1 METRQECRK
10 TSPDF
15 SFPGKDQKRQKENTM
30 GQYCV
35 LHMES
40 RAEVSSILERHIVR
54 QEVQYVEG
62 VRMETVWIP
71 DNADESRVHLNRELV
86 SRTVTD
92 PSTGKAKTL
101 TIQQAVNRRIEDAG
115 ITKVRSNQNTCIE
128 VIFSGS
134 PETMCKMS
142 QKQVNNWANDTLAW
156 AQVRWGY
163 ENVVS
168 ATLHCDEKTPHMH
181 VIVVPIVQ
189 GQSRRSASKERMDAA
204 KGVATKKYKTD
215 NTKNRLCA
223 NEVYTKPLL
232 YGYHTSYAE
241 TVGEK
246 YGLSRGVRAELG
258 SYKKHT
264 TSIEYN
270 RQLAEEAA
278 EKERLI
284 KELTANYSELTSAV
298 ESVNSEL
305 SAQKEI
311 MSLQKKTIANNDAI
325 IQNQEK
331 QKASVVINDDAVEK
345 QLAEKYAS
353 LAELAAEEKRLQRS
367 VTDKK
372 AELDT
377 LSKNVEHRRQQL
389 AAKVNLLDIPKK
401 GVLYYNTKE
410 VASFIESVNTANL
423 IFQMN
428 RVPQD
433 SNPNEDLQNEVYR
446 LRRIEDAHQKL
457 INSPVLLQ
465 ERIEQLE
472 KEVKRKAIEET
483 LKYALNRDDLHVLQ
497 FTVDKTDKGE
507 DIFAKFSIKGIDAQW
522 AGRITPNER
531 VSYTKE
537 PDINS
542 LQDCINNS
550 HSKIWHVLGTLDDI
564 QQKREK
570 EDVMSRLSTKLTKL
584 VEERI
589 IVTDYQVE
597 RNQYLVF
604 AKNGRSYVIDP
615 DGSTWS
621 TNDNR
626 VKTIDDCK
634 KLAGAKIWCKHGDI
648 NHQQQGRRV
657 KK

>member
-1 METRQECRK
+1 
-10 TSPDF
+10 
-15 SFPGKDQKRQKENTM
+15 M
-30 GQYCV
+30 GQFCV

-54 QEVQYVEG
+54 QEIQYVEG
-62 VRMETVWIP
+62 VRVETVWVP
-71 DNADESRVHLNRELV
+71 DNADESRVHLNRELI

-101 TIQQAVNRRIEDAG
+101 TIQQAVNRRIEEAG

-128 VIFSGS
+128 IIFSGS
-134 PETMCKMS
+134 PETMCAMS
-142 QKQVNNWANDTLAW
+142 QEQVNAWAHDTLAW
-156 AQVRWGY
+156 AQARWGY

-189 GQSRRSASKERMDAA
+189 GQSRRTASKEKLDAA
-204 KGVATKKYKTD
+204 KGVDTKKYKTD
-215 NTKNRLCA
+215 ITKNRLCA

-264 TSIEYN
+264 SSIEYN
-270 RQLAEEAA
+270 RQLAEETA

-284 KELTANYSELTSAV
+284 KDLTADYAELTSAV
-298 ESVNSEL
+298 KTVAGQL
-305 SAQKEI
+305 SAQKKTISQQE
-311 MSLQKKTIANNDAI
+311 KTIADNDAI
-325 IQNQEK
+325 IQSQEK

-345 QLAEKYAS
+345 HLAEKYAS

-377 LSKNVEHRRQQL
+377 LSKNVEHRREQL

-401 GVLYYNTKE
+401 GVLGYNTTE

-433 SNPNEDLQNEVYR
+433 HNPNEDLQNEVYR

-457 INSPVLLQ
+457 INSPALLQ

-472 KEVKRKAIEET
+472 KEAKRKAIEET
-483 LKYALNRDDLHVLQ
+483 LRYALNRHDLHVLH

-507 DIFAKFSIKGIDAQW
+507 DIFAKFVIKGTDSQW
-522 AGRITPNER
+522 AVRITPNER

-542 LQDCINNS
+542 LQDCKDNS
-550 HSKIWHVLGTLDDI
+550 HRKIWHVLGSLDDI

-584 VEERI
+584 VKERI
-589 IVTDYQVE
+589 VVTDYQVE
-597 RNQYLVF
+597 ADQYLIF
-604 AKNGRSYVIDP
+604 AKNGRSYVINR
-615 DGSTWS
+615 DGQTWS

-626 VKTIDDCK
+626 VKTIDDYK
-634 KLAGAKIWCKHGDI
+634 KLAGAKIWRNHGDI
-648 NHQQQGRRV
+648 NHPKQGLGV